1 MRVSQIFLILFIVV
15 PVVEIYLLIQ
25 VGSMIGAIPTIL
37 LILATAIIGAALL
50 RQQGMETLARFQRN
64 LSSGTLP
71 AQELL
76 EGILLAVGGALLMTP
91 GFVTDAMGFF
101 CLIPFTRKALV
112 RYLIKR
118 SAGRVNVGMGGFS
131 STTQAG
137 SSASHQDSK
146 TYDGEFVRKED
157 ERLKRD

>member
-1 MRVSQIFLILFIVV
+1 VSQIFLILFIVV
-15 PVVEIYLLIQ
+15 PVIEIYLLIE
-25 VGSMIGAIPTIL
+25 VGSIIGPLSTIL
-37 LILATAIIGAALL
+37 LILTTAIIGAGLL
-50 RQQGMETLARFQRN
+50 RQQGLSTLARFQHS
-64 LSSGTLP
+64 LASGTLP

-91 GFVTDAMGFF
+91 GFVTDAMGFV

-112 RYLIKR
+112 HYMIKR

-137 SSASHQDSK
+137 SASHRNDNDNK
-146 TYDGEFVRKED
+146 TYEGEFVRKED